1 LKVNFHKSLLV
12 GVNVAN
18 SWLEEAFNV
27 LYNRGGIVP
36 FKYFGHLIGSNPCQ
50 IFFWN
55 PLVEIVKSCLSW
67 WKCCNLHLGGW
78 SPCSFESG
86 VVFVLE

>member
-1 LKVNFHKSLLV
+1 
-12 GVNVAN
+12 VAD
-18 SWLEEAFNV
+18 SWLEEASNV

-36 FKYFGHLIGSNPCQ
+36 FKYFGLLIGSNPCRMS
-50 IFFWN
+50 FRN
-55 PLVEIVKSCLSW
+55 LLVEIVKSRLSW
-67 WKCCNLHLGGW
+67 WKCCNLYLGGW